1 LIDYLDIKD
10 NLLKQ
15 TIIDIVKEMRKVAA
29 PALIKA
35 LEKNNLENSLTSSI
49 LYMLG
54 DMEDEQSQDTFIYY
68 LNADNPKIRSM
79 AMRGLSK
86 LAPAP
91 LLVDILPYA
100 KDENPS
106 VRKYLAIALK
116 EYEES
121 VAIKPLTNFLADD
134 DFNVRFAAFESLKG
148 NGTKAK
154 KRLLNLIKHQDRY
167 PGYASDLAMDLLK
180 GYGVGN

>member
-10 NLLKQ
+10 DLLKQ
-15 TIIDIVKEMRKVAA
+15 TIIDIVKEMGKVAA

-121 VAIKPLTNFLADD
+121 EAIKVLTNFLADD

-148 NGTKAK
+148 NGAKAK
-154 KRLLNLIKHQDRY
+154 KYLLNLIKHQDRY
-167 PGYASDLAMDLLK
+167 PQHTIDLARDLLEEC
-180 GYGVGN
+180 GVRN